1 MTLLDMVRDY
11 QSLLER
17 KEELA
22 DEVKANNALI
32 LFDAA
37 YECFVSEP
45 GLARSIY
52 EVEGAKDCAV
62 EVCSFPR
69 SQALPAPAAAT
80 PLCRRPLSLTARA

>member
-1 MTLLDMVRDY
+1 MQPQQPHRRTYTVDQLKEWVRW
-11 QSLLER
+11 
-17 KEELA
+17 A
-22 DEVKANNALI
+22 KANNALI

-52 EVEGAKDCAV
+52 EVEALRIAPLRFAA
-62 EVCSFPR
+62 SPR